1 MENHTPQ
8 YKQARAIADM
18 TQGIAADK
26 LGVAPS
32 TLLRWE
38 ADETMP
44 NASQIVAM
52 AKLYGVSCDQLLGLK
67 PLVAQD

>member
-1 MENHTPQ
+1 MEYQ
-8 YKQARAIADM
+8 AKYKHARQLSEM
-18 TQGIAADK
+18 TQSEAARS
-26 LGVAPS
+26 LEVSIGTVANWEVGT
-32 TLLRWE
+32 TL
-38 ADETMP
+38 P